1 MDKRPFFFVLYLFLF
16 WCFWLGFN
24 DFFFFLIFDWVGLV
38 FAFATMQT
46 DIALLGDCNVG
57 QEDCCRADDD
67 VYDTAENI
75 GLRAENTRYQVVLK
89 HANR

>member
-1 MDKRPFFFVLYLFLF
+1 
-16 WCFWLGFN
+16 
-24 DFFFFLIFDWVGLV
+24 
-38 FAFATMQT
+38 MQT
-46 DIALLGDCNVG
+46 DIAFLGDCNVG